1 MKPPFFSASSL
12 RQGPATRVIARI
24 RESRNLRTKLPLA
37 IIVASLATIFAVR
50 YVLVRQHLD
59 MGPDIANYLTTMNT
73 FFGHDVTGVGLLRP
87 PLIALPLKLAT
98 LVFGD
103 LTGAKLLGVL
113 TSVAIGLPFYLIAKR
128 ISSVW
133 IAVAVTILFVL
144 TPAYAD
150 MLTWGYITMAGL
162 FFTLLALHFFLLT
175 FESPS
180 KRNVF
185 LAGLFASS
193 VIGFHQLSTAYFI
206 PLLVILIAAL
216 LLARRDQARR
226 SLMPLTAAAAV
237 AAVLSIP
244 YLPIYLRM
252 VQMHASGPDDA
263 SAPATTTAGF
273 AAGLDGLPWLWAI
286 MVGVA
291 LALCAAVW
299 LWRKDKNTSILLGV
313 LLVFPLALMLFTLPQ
328 PFTELNRRAHYLIYV
343 PIWATAGL
351 ALSQLWAWRTS
362 GASHLGYRF
371 PRLATAGIISS
382 LLISSVILSQRE
394 VSRGSDFYGYL
405 DDVRWDAVQ
414 WVKSNTPG
422 EATIAVYPAD
432 LEWWIEGEAQRGTI
446 GVVDRNTEPYRFERE
461 ASLTADRML
470 SGNQGMENRS
480 IRLSTCY
487 PYQRLEFISAY
498 MGGTYHHLSMLDS
511 SQTYILIEGQTA
523 LPVSN
528 ATNQNTAIHQ
538 ENGCMRIVTS
548 DQIAGATMTET
559 ASLEDGSQTAVVNY
573 ALKGNGTAVTRI
585 DIPVFFCHEAKSVV
599 RLDTNRL
606 QIVQEVN
613 TPSGG
618 MAAVTTELTFEGEA
632 ATLDALDIQSD
643 AIRMSFQI
651 QGQEASITLG
661 FSISTV
667 KPRSPGQVVQY
678 EVPQLIEDCSADYLA
693 IDMEPDSVHW
703 SNLPD
708 GVQRWLD
715 SCPYY
720 KLVYPPEGEGD
731 IRIYEVL
738 ASALP

>member
-1 MKPPFFSASSL
+1 MNS
-12 RQGPATRVIARI
+12 PAKSGKLHQHLPTAVLSICLVVISII
-24 RESRNLRTKLPLA
+24 RYS
-37 IIVASLATIFAVR
+37 IVAH
-50 YVLVRQHLD
+50 HLD
-59 MGPDIANYLTTMNT
+59 MGPDMANYLTTMNSL
-73 FFGHDVTGVGLLRP
+73 FGHDVTGIGVPRP

-113 TSVAIGLPFYLIAKR
+113 TSVAIGLPFYLIAR
-128 ISSVW
+128 RVSRPW
-133 IAVAVTILFVL
+133 IAVAVSVLFVL
-144 TPAYAD
+144 TPAYAN
-150 MLTWGYITMAGL
+150 MLTWGYITLAAL
-162 FFTLLALHFFLLT
+162 FFMLLALHFFLLT

-180 KRNVF
+180 KRNIF
-185 LAGLFASS
+185 LAGLFASF
-193 VIGFHQLSTAYFI
+193 VIGFHQLSAAYFV
-206 PLLVILIAAL
+206 PLLAILIAAF

-226 SLMPLTAAAAV
+226 SLVPLSAAAAV
-237 AAVLSIP
+237 AVLLSIP
-244 YLPIYLRM
+244 YTPIYLRM
-252 VQMHASGPDDA
+252 LRLQSTGPDEA
-263 SAPATTTAGF
+263 SAPAATTVGF

-291 LALCAAVW
+291 LALGAAVW

-313 LLVFPLALMLFTLPQ
+313 LLIYPLALMLFTLPQ

-362 GASHLGYRF
+362 GASRLRYRF

-394 VSRGSDFYGYL
+394 VSRGSNFYGYL

-432 LEWWIEGEAQRGTI
+432 LEWWIEAEAQRGTI

-470 SGNQGMENRS
+470 SGNQGIENRS

-528 ATNQNTAIHQ
+528 ATNQESVTYGDSNSMQ
-538 ENGCMRIVTS
+538 IVTS
-548 DQIAGATMTET
+548 CQIAGATITET
-559 ASLEDGSQTAVVNY
+559 ARLEDGSQTAVVNY

-613 TPSGG
+613 TPSEG

-632 ATLDALDIQSD
+632 AALDALDIQSD

-667 KPRSPGQVVQY
+667 KPMSPGQVVQY

-720 KLVYPPEGEGD
+720 KLVYPPEGESD
-731 IRIYEVL
+731 IRIYQVGV
-738 ASALP
+738 SALP